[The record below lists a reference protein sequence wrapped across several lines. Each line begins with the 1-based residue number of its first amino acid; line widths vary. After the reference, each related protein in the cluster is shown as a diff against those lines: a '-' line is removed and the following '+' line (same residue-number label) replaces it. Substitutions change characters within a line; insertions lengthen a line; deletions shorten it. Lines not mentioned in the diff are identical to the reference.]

1 MTNENQAR
9 LKIITAMFL
18 YGTIGIFVRNI
29 PLPSSVTALVR
40 GIIGAAFIL
49 IFMRMRKIRLSFA
62 DIKAN
67 LLLLCLSGAAIGVNW
82 IFLFEAYRYTTV
94 ALATLCYYF
103 SPIFIIIVSPL
114 FLKERLTLKKFCCV
128 LIALL
133 GMALISGVFET
144 AGVSALHAKGI
155 TLGIG
160 AAALYAFVVILN
172 KKLHH
177 ISAYDRTVV
186 QLGVAAAI
194 LLPYT
199 LLTEKVRE
207 LSVSIPGICL
217 LLIVGI
223 LHTGV
228 AYTLYFSS
236 LRDLKAQTAAIL
248 SYIDPIVAIILSTV
262 LLKEQM
268 TPLSALGAVLI
279 LGATFVG
286 ELHINIRDRNIMQ
299 N

>member
-1 MTNENQAR
+1 MTNENHAR

-29 PLPSSVTALVR
+29 SLPSSVIALVR
-40 GIIGAAFIL
+40 GIIGVAFIL
-49 IFMRMRKIRLSFA
+49 LFMRIRKIRISLA

-82 IFLFEAYRYTTV
+82 IFLFEAYHYTTV

-103 SPIFIIIVSPL
+103 SPIFIIIVSPF
-114 FLKERLTLKKFCCV
+114 FLKERLTLKKSCCV
-128 LIALL
+128 LAALL
-133 GMALISGVFET
+133 GMALISGVFEP

-155 TLGIG
+155 ALGIG

-172 KKLHH
+172 KKLHN

-186 QLGVAAAI
+186 QLGTAAVV

-199 LLTEKVRE
+199 LLTEKVSE
-207 LSVSIPGICL
+207 LSVSALGICL
-217 LLIVGI
+217 LLIVGV

-248 SYIDPIVAIILSTV
+248 SYIDPIVAIILSAV

-268 TPLSALGAVLI
+268 TLLSVLGAVLI
-279 LGATFVG
+279 LGATLVS
-286 ELHINIRDRNIMQ
+286 ELKINNKQ
-299 N
+299 H

>member
-1 MTNENQAR
+1 MTNENHAR

-29 PLPSSVTALVR
+29 SLPSSVIALVR
-40 GIIGAAFIL
+40 GIIGVAFIL
-49 IFMRMRKIRLSFA
+49 LFMRIRKIRISLA

-82 IFLFEAYRYTTV
+82 IFLFEAYHYTTV

-103 SPIFIIIVSPL
+103 SPIFIIIVSPF
-114 FLKERLTLKKFCCV
+114 FLKERLTLKKSCCV
-128 LIALL
+128 LAALL
-133 GMALISGVFET
+133 GMALISGVFEP

-155 TLGIG
+155 ALGIG

-172 KKLHH
+172 KKLHN

-186 QLGVAAAI
+186 QLGTAAVV

-199 LLTEKVRE
+199 LLTEKVSE
-207 LSVSIPGICL
+207 LSVSALGICL
-217 LLIVGI
+217 LLIVGV

-248 SYIDPIVAIILSTV
+248 SYIDPIVAIILSAV

-268 TPLSALGAVLI
+268 TLLSVLGAVLI
-279 LGATFVG
+279 LGATLVS
-286 ELHINIRDRNIMQ
+286 ELKINNK
-299 N
+299 

>member
-1 MTNENQAR
+1 
-9 LKIITAMFL
+9 MFL

-29 PLPSSVTALVR
+29 SLPSSVIALVR
-40 GIIGAAFIL
+40 GIIGVAFIL
-49 IFMRMRKIRLSFA
+49 LFMRIRKIRISLA

-82 IFLFEAYRYTTV
+82 IFLFEAYHYTTV

-103 SPIFIIIVSPL
+103 SPIFIIIVSPF
-114 FLKERLTLKKFCCV
+114 FLKERLTLKKSCCV
-128 LIALL
+128 LAALL
-133 GMALISGVFET
+133 GMALISGVFEP

-155 TLGIG
+155 ALGIG

-172 KKLHH
+172 KKLHN

-186 QLGVAAAI
+186 QLGTAAVV

-199 LLTEKVRE
+199 LLTEKVSE
-207 LSVSIPGICL
+207 LSVSALGICL
-217 LLIVGI
+217 LLIVGV

-248 SYIDPIVAIILSTV
+248 SYIDPIVAIILSAV

-268 TPLSALGAVLI
+268 TLLSVLGAVLI
-279 LGATFVG
+279 LGATLVS
-286 ELHINIRDRNIMQ
+286 ELKINNK
-299 N
+299 

>member
-1 MTNENQAR
+1 MTNENHAR

-29 PLPSSVTALVR
+29 SLPSSVIALVR
-40 GIIGAAFIL
+40 GIIGVAFIL
-49 IFMRMRKIRLSFA
+49 LFMRIRKIRISLA

-82 IFLFEAYRYTTV
+82 IFLFEAYHYTTV
-94 ALATLCYYF
+94 VLATLCYYF
-103 SPIFIIIVSPL
+103 SPIFIIIVSPF
-114 FLKERLTLKKFCCV
+114 FLKERLTLKKSYCV
-128 LIALL
+128 LAALL
-133 GMALISGVFET
+133 GMALISGVFEP

-155 TLGIG
+155 ALGIG

-172 KKLHH
+172 KKLHN

-186 QLGVAAAI
+186 QLGTAAVV

-199 LLTEKVRE
+199 LLTEKVSE
-207 LSVSIPGICL
+207 LSVSALGICL
-217 LLIVGI
+217 LLIVGV

-248 SYIDPIVAIILSTV
+248 SYIDPIVAIILSAV

-268 TPLSALGAVLI
+268 TLLSVLGAVLI
-279 LGATFVG
+279 LGATLVS
-286 ELHINIRDRNIMQ
+286 ELKINNK
-299 N
+299 

>member
-1 MTNENQAR
+1 
-9 LKIITAMFL
+9 MFL

-29 PLPSSVTALVR
+29 SLPSSVIALVR
-40 GIIGAAFIL
+40 GVIGVAFIL
-49 IFMRMRKIRLSFA
+49 IFMRMRKIRISLA

-82 IFLFEAYRYTTV
+82 IFLFEAYHYTTV

-103 SPIFIIIVSPL
+103 SPIFIIIVSPF
-114 FLKERLTLKKFCCV
+114 FLKERLTLKKCCCV
-128 LIALL
+128 LAALF
-133 GMALISGVFET
+133 GMALISGVFEPT
-144 AGVSALHAKGI
+144 GISALHAKGI
-155 TLGIG
+155 ALGIG

-172 KKLHH
+172 KKLHD

-186 QLGVAAAI
+186 QLGTAAVV

-199 LLTEKVRE
+199 LLTEEVSE
-207 LSVSIPGICL
+207 LSVSALGICL

-248 SYIDPIVAIILSTV
+248 SYIDPIVAIILSAV

-268 TPLSALGAVLI
+268 TLLSALGAVLI
-279 LGATFVG
+279 LGATLVS
-286 ELHINIRDRNIMQ
+286 ELNIKVK
-299 N
+299 